1 MVIIVAHT
9 TLDTMPI
16 IKHYTRY
23 VNQGRLMDVEIT
35 GFIKHWEWK
44 GRNRGQNMRSRC
56 SY

>member
-9 TLDTMPI
+9 TLDTMPMI
-16 IKHYTRY
+16 EHYTRC